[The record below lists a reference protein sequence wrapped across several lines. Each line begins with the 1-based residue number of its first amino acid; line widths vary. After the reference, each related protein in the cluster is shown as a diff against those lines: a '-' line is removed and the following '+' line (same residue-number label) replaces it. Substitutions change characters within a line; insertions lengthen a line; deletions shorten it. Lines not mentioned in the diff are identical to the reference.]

1 MSIPGSQYRDAASRR
16 RNLMIGILLAISL
29 PAESQLPIPGGG
41 DGCRQV
47 YSTYTDNFTVS
58 DGSLGTNWS
67 NLPGA
72 DCAPAI
78 AGHLVV
84 ASVPACG
91 HALAYYN
98 GSFANNQFSRAV
110 FGSTPVVSPLG
121 TPTLTLHGTNSHI
134 YNDAYDGS
142 GYALGIYPGGMD
154 FCGVTANAQPVAG
167 DTVELDSAGT
177 NPIFFWSRLNGTVNA
192 GCVDNTNLYS
202 GGAPGIG
209 VIEQNA
215 TRTAK
220 SGTWTGGSLPDFST
234 TFSDSFNRDNAGW
247 LGVDWWFPFANTDE
261 GGGWVVNNN
270 TATLL
275 GNWKWSL
282 AIWTTALINNHSS
295 TVTIGN
301 LTPGDWIGAITRY
314 TPVSSADDGYLAL
327 DNSGNLFIFARYQ
340 GSWNLLTSTA
350 YTASSGDVLEFDA
363 TGTNPVLLTVK
374 VNGVTKLTFS
384 DPIYHIAG
392 NYAGFAG
399 LGTNTTTVIHWVG
412 ANI

>member
-1 MSIPGSQYRDAASRR
+1 MFRGRYQLTVAKG
-16 RNLMIGILLAISL
+16 RNLAIIIFLAISL
-29 PAESQLPIPGGG
+29 PAKSQLTPPGGG
-41 DGCRQV
+41 QTCQQV
-47 YSTYTDNFTVS
+47 YSTYTDTFTRA
-58 DGSLGTNWS
+58 DGSLGANWTNFPES
-67 NLPGA
+67 

-78 AGHLVV
+78 SGDLVV

-98 GSFANNQFSRAV
+98 GSFANNQFSREI
-110 FGSTPVVSPLG
+110 FGATPVTSPLS
-121 TPTLTLHGTNSHI
+121 TESLTVHGINTHI

-154 FCGVTANAQPVAG
+154 FCGITANAQPVAG
-167 DTVELDSAGT
+167 DTVELDAAGK
-177 NPIFFWSRLNGTVNA
+177 NPVFFWSRLNGTVNA
-192 GCVDNTNLYS
+192 ACVDNTNLYS

-209 VIEQNA
+209 VIDQNA

-220 SGTWTGGSLPDFST
+220 SGTWTGGSLPDFSS
-234 TFSDSFNRDNAGW
+234 TFSDSFTRDNAGW
-247 LGVDWWFPFANTDE
+247 LGVDWWFAFANTDE

-275 GNWKWSL
+275 GDWKWSL
-282 AIWTTALINNHSS
+282 AIWTSALPANHSS

-314 TPVSSADDGYLAL
+314 TPVNSADDGYLAL
-327 DNSGNLFIFARYQ
+327 NNSGNLFIFARNQ
-340 GSWNLLTSTA
+340 GSWSLLTSTS
-350 YTASSGDVLEFDA
+350 YTISPGDVLEFDA

-374 VNGVTKLTFS
+374 VNGRIKLTFS
-384 DPIYHIAG
+384 DSTYHFTG

-399 LGTNTTTVIHWVG
+399 LGTNTTTVTHWVG
-412 ANI
+412 GNI